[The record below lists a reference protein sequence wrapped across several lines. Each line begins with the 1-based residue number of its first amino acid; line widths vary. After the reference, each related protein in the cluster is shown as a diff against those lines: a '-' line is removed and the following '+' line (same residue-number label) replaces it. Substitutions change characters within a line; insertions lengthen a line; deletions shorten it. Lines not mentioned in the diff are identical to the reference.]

1 MKKLLGIL
9 VLGLLL
15 SGNAYSSESHN
26 FVCQV
31 QKPNGVLEPMKFF
44 FELKKNKLQIDGI
57 KYKLI
62 DKPKTNE
69 TSISFTYTDGYI
81 NIVSIN
87 RSTGTMVE
95 KIYDKAN
102 DPKPGLQY
110 YKCEIF

>member
-1 MKKLLGIL
+1 MKKLLSII

-31 QKPNGVLEPMKFF
+31 QKANGFLEPMKFF

-69 TSISFTYTDGYI
+69 TSISFTYTDEA
-81 NIVSIN
+81 
-87 RSTGTMVE
+87 T
-95 KIYDKAN
+95 
-102 DPKPGLQY
+102 
-110 YKCEIF
+110 